1 MNMRYLLSG
10 ALCLVALPCL
20 AAPGEIARAPVTEAT
35 GVQPNILF
43 ILDDSGSMA
52 WEDTLNKGV
61 EHWGYQPA
69 SSLMGYTG
77 VYSNSRTGIENNHDA
92 DDRIVYSSDLGGAV
106 GACMGFNVMAYNPAL
121 TYTPWAGADRLGI
134 AYQNMSLSNVR
145 EDPYEPTSSAR
156 MKDDV
161 YYVRWD
167 DNGDG
172 DYDYGECGVY
182 SNNSGRLYLDE
193 DHVIEVED
201 LSAAQ
206 QVNFANWFTYYRD
219 RMLVA
224 KSAMAGVI
232 NANESRVG
240 LRTIQGRNNRN
251 VADMTDVD
259 EREDLLEE
267 LFTAY
272 PSGGTPLRTSL
283 KNVLQHWK
291 QCSHSECG

>member
-1 MNMRYLLSG
+1 MRYLLSG

-69 SSLMGYTG
+69 SSVLGNSG
-77 VYSNSRTGIENNHDA
+77 VYSINAGVVSHRTQNTIARAIGSCN
-92 DDRIVYSSDLGGAV
+92 
-106 GACMGFNVMAYNPAL
+106 GFNVLAYDPEL
-121 TYTPWAGADRLGI
+121 TYTPWAGKDRFGVEYADATLLTAR
-134 AYQNMSLSNVR
+134 SN
-145 EDPYEPTSSAR
+145 PYEPTSTVNLTG
-156 MKDDV
+156 V
-161 YYVRWD
+161 YYMPWT
-167 DNGDG
+167 DNDGDG
-172 DYDYGECGVY
+172 EYDFEECGLY
-182 SNNSGRLYLDE
+182 QSGSSLYVDNTRQTY
-193 DHVIEVED
+193 INQQ
-201 LSAAQ
+201 SAAQ
-206 QVNFANWFTYYRD
+206 KTNFANWFTYYRD
-219 RMLVA
+219 RMSVA

-232 NANESRVG
+232 DANESRVG